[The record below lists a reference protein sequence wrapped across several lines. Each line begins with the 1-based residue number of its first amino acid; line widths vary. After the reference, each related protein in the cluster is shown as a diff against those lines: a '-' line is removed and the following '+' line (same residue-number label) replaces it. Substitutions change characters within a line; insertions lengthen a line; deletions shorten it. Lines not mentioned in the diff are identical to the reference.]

1 MKKGIVVLLMHL
13 CLINVLKSQDSI
25 PEKSKLQ
32 IGGYGEVAFTRNF
45 YSDEWQRYTNAEN
58 YKDAASH
65 GRFDIPHV
73 VFTVAYDFGNGW
85 SISSEIEFEH
95 GGVGSAVEMEAEETG
110 EYETEVERGGEV
122 NLEQFWIQ
130 KSFNKA
136 FNIRIGHIIVPIG
149 LTNQHHLPTEFF
161 TVYRSEGEN
170 TIFPCTWHE
179 TGASIWGKVSKLRYE
194 LQFLPGLDSDR
205 FGSEGFINGSAGSPY
220 EFKIANSYAG
230 ALRLDYYMS
239 KKFRMGLSGYYGQC
253 FSNSL
258 TKKTKYKDNKGELF
272 IGAVDFTYKSR
283 ILIMRGNFDYAH
295 LTDSKAITRFNKENM
310 SNASPSPKTAVA
322 SDALCGSLSMGY
334 NVMSLFT
341 KASYPSLFVFGQYE
355 YYDSMYKTESG
366 IMDYEWCGKHRL
378 AFGLNYFPMKQ
389 IVVKAEYSKR
399 FYKPQYNDEPS
410 ISFGIAYAGFFTK

>member
-1 MKKGIVVLLMHL
+1 MKNVLFVLLL
-13 CLINVLKSQDSI
+13 LFSSLGALNAQDSI
-25 PEKSKLQ
+25 PVKSRLQ
-32 IGGYGEVAFTRNF
+32 IGGYGEVAMSRNF
-45 YSDEWQRYTNAEN
+45 YSDEWQRYTNAAN
-58 YKDAASH
+58 YKDAKSH

-73 VFTVAYDFGNGW
+73 VFTVFYDFGHGW
-85 SISSEIEFEH
+85 SIGSEIEFEH
-95 GGVGSAVEMEAEETG
+95 GGVGSAIEMEAEETG

-136 FNIRIGHIIVPIG
+136 LNLRIGHIIVPVG
-149 LTNQHHLPTEFF
+149 LTNQYHLPTEFF
-161 TVYRSEGEN
+161 TVYRPEGEN

-179 TGASIWGKVSKLRYE
+179 TGASLWGVVSRFRYE

-230 ALRLDYYMS
+230 AFRLDYYGS
-239 KKFRMGLSGYYGQC
+239 KKFRIGLSGYYGQC

-283 ILIMRGNFDYAH
+283 ALIMRGNFDYAH
-295 LTDSKAITRFNKENM
+295 LTDSREITKFNKENM
-310 SNASPSPKTAVA
+310 SNASPSPKTAVG
-322 SDALCGSLSMGY
+322 SDALCGSFALGY
-334 NVMSLFT
+334 NVISLFST
-341 KASYPSLFVFGQYE
+341 TARPSLFVFGQYE
-355 YYDSMYKTESG
+355 YYDSMYKVAQG
-366 IMDYEWCGKHRL
+366 ILDYEWCGKHRM
-378 AFGLNYFPMKQ
+378 ACGINYFPMKQ

-410 ISFGIAYAGFFTK
+410 VSIGIAYAGFFTK